1 MYKRTLSRASSH
13 SFHLFLCSLARSF
26 FRAPERSHCLEC
38 LEKKNKSSLVG
49 HIEQLYFEHIHHLLL
64 LYFDISISADRPTS
78 DDSTRCVYVLRTLF
92 VANVVST
99 QTVLSVIFS
108 FRHFL
113 FYSLRD
119 SRQFTAN
126 KNR

>member
-1 MYKRTLSRASSH
+1 MNSFALSLSLASSCA
-13 SFHLFLCSLARSF
+13 LSF
-26 FRAPERSHCLEC
+26 FLSFILSNARMIVLFRMSG
-38 LEKKNKSSLVG
+38 EKISSLVG
-49 HIEQLYFEHIHHLLL
+49 QIEQLYFEHIHHILLL
-64 LYFDISISADRPTS
+64 HFDISISADRPTS
-78 DDSTRCVYVLRTLF
+78 DDSTRCVCTLRMLF
-92 VANVVST
+92 VVNVVST